1 MKGIITETEGRREEY
16 CCSLQ
21 LFFKNLFIRKCGKFK
36 VFSKKNL
43 QRMTYV
49 PDAPV
54 DRDFLAD
61 EGVVAVG
68 GEEAALLGAVVE
80 VGKT

>member
-1 MKGIITETEGRREEY
+1 M
-16 CCSLQ
+16 S
-21 LFFKNLFIRKCGKFK
+21 
-36 VFSKKNL
+36 
-43 QRMTYV
+43 YV

-68 GEEAALLGAVVE
+68 GEEATLLRAV
-80 VGKT
+80 G